1 MRWIIALA
9 FMTVAQVAAA
19 QDETVPPEILACAP
33 IQRSSERLACFDRAV
48 VALRSGKSQAVA
60 SPLAA
65 PEAMFGISSSA
76 PAVEKTDAKEDH
88 TQVDQ
93 IVAKVTKIRPAGDGV
108 ILELD
113 NEQTWRQTHGSSNLL
128 LKPGD
133 EIKITRGAFNSF
145 NLATPSGRIAKVRR
159 LN

>member
-9 FMTVAQVAAA
+9 FMMAAQLAAA
-19 QDETVPPEILACAP
+19 QDEAVPPEILACAP

-65 PEAMFGISSSA
+65 PEAMFGINSSA
-76 PAVEKTDAKEDH
+76 PAVEKKGAQEDR

-93 IVAKVTKIRPAGDGV
+93 IVAKVVKVRPGQEGV

-113 NEQTWRQTHGSSNLL
+113 NEQTWKQTHGSSNLL
-128 LKPGD
+128 LKAGD

-145 NLATPSGRIAKVRR
+145 NLSTPSGRGAKVKRI
-159 LN
+159 N